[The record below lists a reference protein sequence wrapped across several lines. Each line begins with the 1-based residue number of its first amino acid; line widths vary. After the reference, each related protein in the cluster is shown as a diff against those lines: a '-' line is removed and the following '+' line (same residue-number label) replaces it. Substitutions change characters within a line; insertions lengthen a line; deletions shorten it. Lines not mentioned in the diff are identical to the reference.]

1 MASLGH
7 KVQKH
12 FKISD
17 KEWDR
22 MSIRQVANKTNKY
35 MDDFRNDAN
44 SMADEKRKNAR
55 SDMKTNT
62 YADRKLSNQEVR
74 DTLNK
79 AGYNI
84 KQNTSAAQ
92 KFKKRYGK
100 VNG

>member
-1 MASLGH
+1 MASLGD
-7 KVQKH
+7 KVKKH

-22 MSIRQVANKTNKY
+22 MSIKLKTNKANKY

-44 SMADEKRKNAR
+44 AMADERRKNAR

-62 YADRKLSNQEVR
+62 YADRKLSNRKVR

-92 KFKKRYGK
+92 RFKERYGK
-100 VNG
+100 

>member
-22 MSIRQVANKTNKY
+22 MSIKQIANKTNKY
-35 MDDFRNDAN
+35 MDDLRKDAN
-44 SMADEKRKNAR
+44 AVADERRRNVR
-55 SDMKTNT
+55 SDMIKNT
-62 YADRKLSNQEVR
+62 YADRKLSNRKVR

-84 KQNTSAAQ
+84 KQDTSAAQ
-92 KFKKRYGK
+92 RFKKRYGK
-100 VNG
+100 